1 MTPQIGFIPQSDT
14 PPRFGASLWSD
25 GREVLVVGNTLDEAL
40 ENLKTEWESK

>member
-25 GREVLVVGNTLDEAL
+25 GREVIVVGNTLTEAL
-40 ENLKTEWESK
+40 ENLRKEWESK